1 MNQSFTKDERLK
13 SQKQISI
20 LFSKNKHVFS
30 YPLKFIYT
38 NNNKESKQAAQVLIS
53 VSKRTFKHA
62 VDRNR
67 MKRLIRESYRKNKF
81 TIYDALNEN
90 DSKILLGI
98 IFVGKELM
106 DYQQIEKG
114 MINGLEKLKTK
125 LLS

>member
-13 SQKQISI
+13 SQKQISV

-38 NNNKESKQAAQVLIS
+38 SNNKEAKQPAQVLIS

-67 MKRLIRESYRKNKF
+67 MKRLIRENYRKNKSI
-81 TIYDALNEN
+81 IYDILNEN

-114 MINGLEKLKTK
+114 MKKGLEKLKAE
-125 LLS
+125 LLT

>member
-106 DYQQIEKG
+106 NYQQIEKG